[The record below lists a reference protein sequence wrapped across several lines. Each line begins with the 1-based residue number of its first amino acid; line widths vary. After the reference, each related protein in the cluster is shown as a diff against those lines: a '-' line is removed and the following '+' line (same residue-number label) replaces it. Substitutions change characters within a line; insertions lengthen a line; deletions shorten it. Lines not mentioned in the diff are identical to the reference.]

1 MITFSFETVALEKAQ
16 SELCI
21 VIVDTSERIRAS
33 ALRGLDQAMGGVL
46 LPALETTF
54 AKKSRK
60 AALLPTFGL
69 IQAKQMLCLSFDS
82 ANASPDTYRQLG
94 ARIAREV
101 RQARVSKVNLLL
113 PPTLSLTK
121 RIDAEAFFE
130 GIFLGSY
137 QYHAYK
143 NAEENEQ
150 IVLEMNYAIC
160 PGYKGTRAQWQSC
173 IEKAEH
179 LAEALCLTRNLVNT
193 PPADMHPMRL
203 VEIAEE
209 IANRSPLCSITRL
222 SAQEME
228 SLGMNPTLA
237 VGRGSAFP
245 PAGVH
250 LVYRPKGRARKR
262 IALIGKAVT
271 FDSGGLS
278 LKNAE
283 GMMTMK
289 IDMAGAA
296 TVLGLFALLPIL
308 KLPIEVHGF
317 FLAVEN
323 MPSGTAYRPGDVVK
337 AFNGKTIEVLNTD
350 AEGRLTLADALS
362 YVAKE
367 VKPDAMIDLAT
378 LTGACVV
385 ALGEEIAGLFSN
397 DAALSKAL
405 LKASEQ
411 AHEPLCQLPLYA
423 PYQELI
429 KSKVADLKNIGGR
442 AAGAITAAL
451 FLSHFVE
458 KIPWAH
464 IDLAGPSYAEKE
476 TRPDQPFGGTGYGVR
491 LLTRYLQAL
500 SGESG

>member
-1 MITFSFETVALEKAQ
+1 MITFSFEPLALEKTQ
-16 SELCI
+16 SELSV
-21 VIVDTSERIRAS
+21 VIVDTNGRIRTS
-33 ALRGLDQAMGGVL
+33 ALRVLDQAMGGAL
-46 LPALETTF
+46 FPALETTF
-54 AKKSRK
+54 SKKSRK
-60 AALLPTFGL
+60 TALIPTLGLLPT
-69 IQAKQMLCLSFDS
+69 KQLLCLSFDS
-82 ANASPDTYRQLG
+82 ATATSDAYRQLG
-94 ARIAREV
+94 ARMAREL
-101 RQARVSKVNLLL
+101 RQTRVNKVSLLL
-113 PPTLSLTK
+113 PSTVSLT
-121 RIDAEAFFE
+121 RAADAEAFFE

-137 QYHAYK
+137 QYHSYK
-143 NAEENEQ
+143 NVEEGEQ
-150 IVLEMNYAIC
+150 IALDMSYVIC
-160 PGYKGTRAQWQSC
+160 LGYKGARAQWQQL
-173 IEKAEH
+173 IEKAE
-179 LAEALCLTRNLVNT
+179 LLSEALCLTRTLVNT
-193 PPADMHPMRL
+193 PPVDMHPVRL

-209 IANRSPLCSITRL
+209 IAGRSPLCTFTRI
-222 SAQEME
+222 SAEQME
-228 SLGMNPTLA
+228 TLGMHPTLA

-245 PAGVH
+245 PAGAH

-262 IALIGKAVT
+262 IAVIGKAVT

-278 LKNAE
+278 IKNAD

-296 TVLGLFALLPIL
+296 TVLGLFALLPAL

-367 VKPDAMIDLAT
+367 VKPDALIDLAT

-397 DAALSKAL
+397 DATLSKAL

-411 AHEPLCQLPLYA
+411 AHEPICQLPLYA
-423 PYQELI
+423 PYQDLI
-429 KSKVADLKNIGGR
+429 KSKVADLKNTGGR

-476 TRPDQPFGGTGYGVR
+476 TRPDQPFGGTGFGVR

-500 SGESG
+500 SRES